1 MDLWGQGG
9 HSSAPFLQEFLAR
22 TKTSEILGFVLI
34 RNILSIIN
42 FS

>member
-9 HSSAPFLQEFLAR
+9 NSSGPCPHESLAR